1 MPGKILVDITPLRES
16 RDFRLL
22 FIGQLI
28 SMLGTQL
35 TVVAIPYQVY
45 RLTHSSLQVGAI
57 SLAQLLPF
65 IAGAL
70 LAGPIGDSHDRR
82 RIMLWTAA
90 AMSLT
95 SATLAVNASVGHPS
109 LLALYLVSSLA
120 AALMGVSNTARMA
133 SVPGLVER
141 RHISAAAAMMQVTFQ
156 VGSIVGP
163 ALSGLLLG
171 LGLPLVYGIDAGTF
185 VVAIVATFMMIP
197 IPPAEGPALNPWES
211 AKEGVRFL
219 RSRQALQGVYIIDI
233 NAMVFGMPRALFP
246 AMAGSVFG
254 GGTITLGFLYA
265 APGIGA
271 LIGAV
276 TTGWVA
282 HLKRQGW
289 AVILAVGAWG
299 AAIAVFGLVHT
310 LWVALV
316 MLAVA
321 GWADVISAVLRNT
334 ILQTSIP
341 DRFRSRMSSIQ
352 MAVVQG
358 GPRLGDMESG
368 GVATGTSIEFSVV
381 SGGLA
386 CIVGAVAIGLLMPHF
401 RNHRAGEIDDV
412 PVDDAPI

>member
-22 FIGQLI
+22 FTGQLV
-28 SMLGTQL
+28 SMLGSQL
-35 TVVAIPYQVY
+35 TVVAIPFQVY

-70 LAGPIGDSHDRR
+70 LAGPLGDTLDRR
-82 RIMLWTAA
+82 QIMLSTAA
-90 AMSLT
+90 ALALT
-95 SATLAVNASVGHPS
+95 SAALAANAAVHHPS
-109 LLALYLVSSLA
+109 LLALYLISSLA
-120 AALMGVSNTARMA
+120 AVFNGFSNTARMA

-141 RHISAAAAMMQVTFQ
+141 RQISAAAAMMQVTFQ
-156 VGSIVGP
+156 VGTVVGP

-171 LGLPLVYGIDAGTF
+171 LGLPLVYGIDTGTF
-185 VVAIVATFMMIP
+185 LVTIVATSMMVP
-197 IPPAEGPALNPWES
+197 IPPAEGPTLNPWES
-211 AKEGVRFL
+211 AKEGLRFL

-265 APGIGA
+265 APGVGA

-276 TTGWVA
+276 ATGWVA
-282 HLKRQGW
+282 HLKRQGR
-289 AVILAVGAWG
+289 AVILAVVAWG

-316 MLAVA
+316 MLAIA

-368 GVATGTSIEFSVV
+368 GVATATSIEFSVV

-386 CIVGAVAIGLLMPHF
+386 CIVGAVVIGLVMPHF
-401 RNHRAGEIDDV
+401 RHHHSGEIDEV
-412 PVDDAPI
+412 PV